1 MSTTQSPDVD
11 TTFSA
16 RIREATMHAHRDAE
30 RSAYVHR
37 LMRGQ
42 LPLDGVADLMVQH
55 RSIYSALE
63 HTAAALGADPV
74 VAGFVGGPEL
84 LRVPRIEADLCALV
98 GNDWA
103 DRFVVHPATAAY
115 AGNIAATA
123 GHPERFVAQHYTRI
137 LGDLSGGQMIS
148 RTLERHYGDAIAG
161 ALSFYEFDIDDMG
174 AYKDAYRTRLDQ
186 APWSDEDQDAFVD
199 ETNRA
204 YRANSAV
211 FGELDLVWGQDLAA
225 PVSST

>member
-1 MSTTQSPDVD
+1 MSSTHSPDLD

-16 RIREATMHAHRDAE
+16 RIRAATMTAHRDAE

-42 LPLDGVADLMVQH
+42 LPIAGVADLMVQH
-55 RSIYSALE
+55 LSIYRALE
-63 HTAAALGADPV
+63 RTAAVLSGDPV
-74 VAGFVGGPEL
+74 VSGFVGGPEL
-84 LRVPRIEADLCALV
+84 LRVPRIEADLQNLV
-98 GNDWA
+98 GSDWA
-103 DRFVVHPATAAY
+103 EQFVVHPATAVY

-148 RTLERHYGDAIAG
+148 RTLVRHYGDALAG
-161 ALSFYEFDIDDMG
+161 ALSFYEFDIDDMA
-174 AYKDAYRTRLDQ
+174 AYKDAYRSRLDE
-186 APWSDEDQDAFVD
+186 APWSATEQDAFID

-204 YRANSAV
+204 YHANAAL
-211 FGELDLVWGQDLAA
+211 FGELDIVWSKDLVEPAGMA
-225 PVSST
+225 

>member
-1 MSTTQSPDVD
+1 MSTTHSPDLD

-16 RIREATMHAHRDAE
+16 RIREATMSAHRDAE

-42 LPLDGVADLMVQH
+42 LPIDGVADLMVQH
-55 RSIYSALE
+55 HSIYSALE
-63 HTAAALGADPV
+63 RTAAALHADSV
-74 VAGFVGGPEL
+74 VSGFVGGPEL
-84 LRVPRIEADLCALV
+84 LRVPRIEADLRTLV
-98 GNDWA
+98 GTDWA
-103 DRFVVHPATAAY
+103 ERFVVHPATAVY

-148 RTLERHYGDAIAG
+148 RTLVRHYGDALAG